1 MLIGYARVSTNDQ
14 DTALQLDAL
23 REAGVRKVYSEKT
36 SSVGKRPQLAALLE
50 RIKAGD
56 VLVVWKLD
64 RLARSL
70 GDLLGILEALRER
83 GAGLRSLTEPI
94 DTSSAMG
101 VFVLQVL
108 GAVAQLERSMIR
120 ERSIAG
126 QVAAYRRGVRWGGR
140 RPSLG
145 QKETALARR
154 LHDRGHTMQS
164 IAEQLG
170 VSRSTVS
177 RALSPPKP
185 RVRVAMPVLRGY
197 LQAIA

>member
-23 REAGVRKVYSEKT
+23 REAGVRKVYAEKT

-70 GDLLGILEALRER
+70 GDFLGILEALRER

-101 VFVLQVL
+101 VCGVSAWGSRAARAQHESRAIHC
-108 GAVAQLERSMIR
+108 GAGCSVPS
-120 ERSIAG
+120 
-126 QVAAYRRGVRWGGR
+126 RG
-140 RPSLG
+140 SLG
-145 QKETALARR
+145 R
-154 LHDRGHTMQS
+154 
-164 IAEQLG
+164 
-170 VSRSTVS
+170 
-177 RALSPPKP
+177 SPP
-185 RVRVAMPVLRGY
+185 
-197 LQAIA
+197 IARAKRNRPCEAAP